1 MFRARL
7 RQAEIVPNSVS
18 VSFVNRYR
26 SPQNDYRAGAK
37 VSIASVKHE
46 AEVTAS
52 ENNMS
57 ELCVCVLMGFGR
69 EGKHSTPCSVRNLFT
84 VCLS

>member
-1 MFRARL
+1 MVMFRARL

-52 ENNMS
+52 ES
-57 ELCVCVLMGFGR
+57 CVFV
-69 EGKHSTPCSVRNLFT
+69 S
-84 VCLS
+84 